1 MEKTSFEL
9 FTLFKNKEW
18 ILAEDIPILSDYI
31 YGFFDGGSCSNE
43 MYAYSNYLTK
53 CKIVL
58 IFKKEN
64 KLELKTK
71 LREAVCENKLVNFF
85 ENPNHSVDKCSCG
98 SAYYGYS
105 I

>member
-1 MEKTSFEL
+1 MEKTGLEI

-31 YGFFDGGSCSNE
+31 YGFFDGGDCSNE
-43 MYAYSNYLTK
+43 MYAYSNYLAK

-58 IFKKEN
+58 TFKKEN

-71 LREAVCENKLVNFF
+71 LGEAVCENKLVNFF
-85 ENPNHSVDKCSCG
+85 EDPNHSIDKYICG
-98 SAYYGYS
+98 SVYYGYS